1 MATSP
6 LLGGER
12 APTQAKGRDVEALG
26 PSDSSDSGSDI
37 QGELDLYPDS
47 DLENHLSI
55 TPGHASDSDAGGTG
69 ERGAALPESD
79 VREGDDIAP
88 DQIRSLADEA
98 DETELSG
105 IDAELAAIDDLA
117 IDEDSDEEPPAEEDV
132 A

>member
-12 APTQAKGRDVEALG
+12 AATQAKGRDVEALG
-26 PSDSSDSGSDI
+26 PSDSSDSGSDV

-47 DLENHLSI
+47 DLEKHLSI
-55 TPGHASDSDAGGTG
+55 TPGRDSDSDAGGTG

-98 DETELSG
+98 E
-105 IDAELAAIDDLA
+105 DAELPGIEAELSAVDDLA
-117 IDEDSDEEPPAEEDV
+117 IDEDSDEEPPPEEDV